1 MKKIGVYPNL
11 ERELEL
17 ANIKRINL
25 INILG
30 VNQNTVTRL
39 LSDKS
44 QISVKKALL
53 IKDYLSSK
61 TGIEFTLEYLFRK
74 D

>member
-11 ERELEL
+11 ERELES
-17 ANIKRINL
+17 AGIKRVDL
-25 INILG
+25 TEILG
-30 VNQNTVTRL
+30 INKNTITSV
-39 LSDKS
+39 LSDRS
-44 QISVKKALL
+44 SLSFKKAVM

-61 TGIEFTLEYLFRK
+61 TGKDLDLEYLFRK